1 MQGPWL
7 EGIKMTGDPNVPA
20 GNHSVVTDA
29 DSVTVGRYDGAEAE
43 GLGLSRPIGAHPPS
57 THNPIHK

>member
-1 MQGPWL
+1 
-7 EGIKMTGDPNVPA
+7 MTGDPNVPA